1 MRKSV
6 HPSSVEGSVQA
17 PPSKSVMQRATAAA
31 LLAEG
36 RTTRILNPS
45 FCDDALAALRVAG
58 ELGAAIRATLGEV
71 VVQGGLAPRGRE
83 LDCGE
88 SGLCLRLFA
97 AVAAL
102 SPQELVLTGRG
113 SLLRRPVDMVE
124 RPLRDLGATCRTA
137 DGFPPLR
144 VRGPLAG
151 GTAFVD
157 GSTSS
162 QFLTGL
168 LMALPRAGRDSLLVV
183 RDLRSKPYVDLTL
196 EMLSR
201 CGIAVR
207 NEDYREF
214 AIPGGQAYAPGDL
227 EVEGDWS
234 AAAALLVAG
243 AVAGKLRVS
252 GLRPDSAQAD
262 RRVLSALGAAGAKVR
277 TLADGAEVEKS
288 DLRAFS
294 FDATDAPDLL
304 PPLVALA
311 CHCAGT
317 TSLAGASRL
326 RGKESDRAAALAGEF
341 GRLGARISVEGDII
355 EVRGGSLSGGEVHC
369 VNDHRIAMALAA
381 AALAARGTVA
391 IDGAECVAKSY
402 PRFFEDLA
410 SAGGRIDG

>member
-6 HPSSVEGSVQA
+6 QSSSVEGGVQA
-17 PPSKSVMQRATAAA
+17 PPSKSVMQRITAAA

-36 RTTRILNPS
+36 RTTRIRNPS
-45 FCDDALAALRVAG
+45 VCDDALAALRVAG

-71 VVQGGLAPRGRE
+71 VVQGGLGPRGGE

-88 SGLCLRLFA
+88 SGLCLRLFT

-102 SPQELVLTGRG
+102 RPEELVLSGRG

-124 RPLRDLGATCRTA
+124 RPLRDLGAFCQTK
-137 DGFPPLR
+137 DGFPPVR

-162 QFLTGL
+162 QFLSGL
-168 LMALPRAGRDSLLVV
+168 LIALPLAGRDSRLVV
-183 RDLRSKPYVDLTL
+183 KNLKSRPYVDMTL
-196 EMLSR
+196 QVLEAFSVR
-201 CGIAVR
+201 VR
-207 NEDYREF
+207 NENYEEF
-214 AIPGGQAYAPGDL
+214 VVPGGQVYESADI

-243 AVAGKLRVS
+243 AIGGKLRVW
-252 GLRPDSAQAD
+252 GLRPDSVQAD
-262 RRVLSALGAAGAKVR
+262 RRVLAALGAAGARVKVFG
-277 TLADGAEVEKS
+277 DGAEVEGG

-317 TSLAGASRL
+317 SSLAGASRL
-326 RGKESDRAAALAGEF
+326 RQKESDRAAVLAEEF
-341 GRLGARISVEGDII
+341 GRLGARIAVEGDII
-355 EVRGGSLSGGEVHC
+355 EVRGGMLAGGEVHSGG
-369 VNDHRIAMALAA
+369 DHRIAMALAA

-410 SAGGRIDG
+410 SVGGRIDE